1 MTTGRWLEVRVA
13 AGDGAWIAAAR
24 TRAERMCVRLRLRRR
39 PRVRRGEETSGSGT
53 GIWRGY
59 LDVQARC
66 WVNVKRFESA
76 IETESGA
83 ERRETLRS
91 WPVFGSLRA
100 VWVFG
105 GCVEL
110 RNGIETTSYN
120 DRTARLERVGL
131 AVGGR
136 TCAVFE
142 IETGLRRRLIMRWMN
157 RHEPPGTQLSK
168 LGLGRR
174 SVLGLERR
182 RASIYMGTGRLL
194 VAGAWAGWRA
204 RRGAR
209 GRSRPVGARRS
220 AGRGVS
226 RPRCWR
232 ALGTR
237 SRLPPSFTLAW
248 EPTGAS
254 WLRFACPRLAE
265 PVTSQR

>member
-120 DRTARLERVGL
+120 DRTARLERVGS
-131 AVGGR
+131 AVGGQ

-194 VAGAWAGWRA
+194 VAGRGRAGGPGAAREGGVGLSGRGGRRVGECRA
-204 RRGAR
+204 RDVGVLSGR
-209 GRSRPVGARRS
+209 GRDYPRRS
-220 AGRGVS
+220 LWLGS
-226 RPRCWR
+226 QL
-232 ALGTR
+232 ALHG
-237 SRLPPSFTLAW
+237 FD
-248 EPTGAS
+248 
-254 WLRFACPRLAE
+254 LRVQDWQNP
-265 PVTSQR
+265 